1 MFSPQQNETIRV
13 RSRASAMPAA
23 KPATASVPIQ
33 APVATSTASAPP
45 ARPSFLTRLR
55 NAWRALRGKPPIGPV
70 PSGGAVVVHAFAFGR
85 RGQYRLIGRMGY
97 HAAAVSV
104 GNERSTAM
112 TLLSASHIDAA
123 DYPAFAEFM
132 ARPASSTPGNPFTPP
147 DAAS

>member
-23 KPATASVPIQ
+23 RPTTAPLPA
-33 APVATSTASAPP
+33 ATSTASAQH

-104 GNERSTAM
+104 GNDRSTAM

-132 ARPASSTPGNPFTPP
+132 ARPAVSTPGNPFTPP
-147 DAAS
+147 DVAS

>member
-1 MFSPQQNETIRV
+1 MFSPRQDETIRV
-13 RSRASAMPAA
+13 RSRASTMPAA
-23 KPATASVPIQ
+23 KPATAQLP
-33 APVATSTASAPP
+33 AATSTASAPP

-55 NAWRALRGKPPIGPV
+55 NAWRALRGKPLIGPV

-97 HAAAVSV
+97 HAAAVSCDH
-104 GNERSTAM
+104 GRSTAM
-112 TLLSASHIDAA
+112 TLLSASNIDAA

-132 ARPASSTPGNPFTPP
+132 SRPAASMPGNPFTPP